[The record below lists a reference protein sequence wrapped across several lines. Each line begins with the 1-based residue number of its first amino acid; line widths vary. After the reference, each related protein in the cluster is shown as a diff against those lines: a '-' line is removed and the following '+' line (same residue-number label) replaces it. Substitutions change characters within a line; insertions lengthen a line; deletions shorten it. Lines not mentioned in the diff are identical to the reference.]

1 MPLTA
6 GAAPAPEVRTER
18 EKDGALAR
26 DLAFRDLESEVCDLD
41 GMGEIA
47 ERLVAEWM
55 GGESSSPPREAEL
68 AVCAVQQLRK
78 FLTEFKTQYYRAWEG
93 S

>member
-1 MPLTA
+1 MNAVKFPDT
-6 GAAPAPEVRTER
+6 T
-18 EKDGALAR
+18 KDNVHAR
-26 DLAFRDLESEVCDLD
+26 DERFRDLESEVCDLER
-41 GMGEIA
+41 MGEIA
-47 ERLVAEWM
+47 DRLVSEWM

-78 FLTEFKTQYYRAWEG
+78 LLTEFKTQYYRAWKG